1 MNCPKCETAPL
12 EAGLGAGGMELD
24 RCGAC
29 GGVWL
34 DKGELGAYIPDMSRF
49 DAALTEALKTSRS
62 DGRKCPRCAKELRA
76 VIMSKALTEIN
87 ICGDCSGLWLD
98 KDEFAALKKAFG

>member
-34 DKGELGAYIPDMSRF
+34 DK
-49 DAALTEALKTSRS
+49 
-62 DGRKCPRCAKELRA
+62 
-76 VIMSKALTEIN
+76 
-87 ICGDCSGLWLD
+87 
-98 KDEFAALKKAFG
+98 DEFAALKKAFG